1 MDTYSETY
9 LDDIHELKKH
19 IGRIGIKGE
28 WKPSTA
34 VPLDANRNVSSSD
47 KVECHIYETNHS
59 IKATVLFHTATNQVT
74 IQGDPVFREKFYRCS
89 LRYEDP
95 MANLDCDDLPD
106 RIAENLYL
114 GGHEAASNMDGLK
127 ERKITHIITI
137 GKGLKMPYQDHFK
150 YKFID
155 ILDWEQENI
164 MQYFGSSIEFIEEGL
179 SEGAVLIHCAAGVSR
194 SATITIAYLM
204 QCCSYGY
211 AEARKFVQTKR
222 WIHPNLGFCQQLIKF
237 ENQLEIRRKEQKKL
251 KKKQLLEQQM
261 SAQISSQMEALKVI
275 DS

>member
-19 IGRIGIKGE
+19 IGRIGIRGE
-28 WKPSTA
+28 WTQQSI
-34 VPLDANRNVSSSD
+34 VPIDVSRVVLSKD
-47 KVECHIYETNHS
+47 KVECHTFETFHS

-74 IQGDPVFREKFYRCS
+74 IQGDPAFKEIFYRTS

-95 MANLDCDDLPD
+95 MANLDADDLPD

-114 GGHEAASNMDGLK
+114 GGHEAALNIDGLK
-127 ERKITHIITI
+127 ERKITHIITA
-137 GKGLKMPYQDHFK
+137 GKGLKMPYPDHFK

-164 MQYFGSSIEFIEEGL
+164 MQYFASSIEFIEEGRL
-179 SEGAVLIHCAAGVSR
+179 EGAVLIHCAAGVSR

-204 QCCSYGY
+204 QCCGYGY

-222 WIHPNLGFCQQLIKF
+222 WIHPNLGFAHQLIKF
-237 ENQLEIRRKEQKKL
+237 ENQLEVRRKEQKKL
-251 KKKQLLEQQM
+251 KKQLREQQAKEM
-261 SAQISSQMEALKVI
+261 NISNEMEALKVI